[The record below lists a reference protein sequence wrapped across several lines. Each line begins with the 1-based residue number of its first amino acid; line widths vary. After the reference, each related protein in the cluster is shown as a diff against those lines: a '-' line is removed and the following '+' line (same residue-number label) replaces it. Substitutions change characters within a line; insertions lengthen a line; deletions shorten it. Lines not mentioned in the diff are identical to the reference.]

1 VSLARAIYS
10 AQSKILLLDDPLSAV
25 DAHVGEHIFSNAIT
39 GPVSHGMTRVL
50 VTHNVRVLPIC
61 DKVIVLNQGTI
72 EHIGTYN
79 ELVRKGVDFK
89 DAADCEDAPKDDNEE
104 SEEEETEKISLV
116 KKRAASVDKG
126 PEDVKASEK
135 LKEEGKNLIT
145 EEDKEEGSV
154 SSSAYFYYGRAGGMG
169 KVVLLLVVQI
179 FGKACEILASFWL
192 AFWSEKAVGG
202 LLSGNDLTVGEINYY
217 LNYYTM
223 FSLLSVAALGIRAI
237 TIALHRLYAS
247 RMLHEDLTESILRAP
262 VSFFDVTPTGR
273 ILNRFA
279 ADMDKIDLELT
290 NNLSQGINC
299 IFTILGAL
307 GAMIVATKGAFILPM
322 IPLCFLYYVVQK
334 WFRKT
339 STELQRITNI
349 ATSPIFSDFS
359 QILSGTS
366 TVRAYGQ
373 QERFFD
379 KSKSGLD
386 KMNASYSLVQLTNYW
401 LGIRLDFVGAVMST
415 FIAGFAVG
423 TSGFLPAGWI
433 GLALSYSIELTGFL
447 KYGVRSI
454 ATVEADMSSVERVL
468 YYTQN
473 VKPEAPAI
481 IPEKEKNLEAWPA
494 RGNIKITNASM
505 RYREGPLVLK
515 NITLEA
521 KGGEK
526 IGVVGRTGSGK
537 SSLMALL
544 FRIVE
549 IENDGGAVT
558 IDDVDTSHIGTE
570 ILRRRISIIPQD
582 PVLFSSTIKY
592 NLDPFNDAK
601 EEELWTVLEKV
612 QLKTFVNG
620 LPQKLEEPVAEGGE
634 NLSQGQRQL
643 ICIARAL
650 LRKPKILVM
659 DEATASIDNTTD
671 ELVQKMIRENF
682 SNATVL
688 TIAHRLNTIMDNNRI
703 LVLDSG
709 NIAQFD
715 TPKNLLAVEGIF
727 KSMVEKSRRGH
738 PSMASMGSLVG

>member
-1 VSLARAIYS
+1 MG
-10 AQSKILLLDDPLSAV
+10 PL
-25 DAHVGEHIFSNAIT
+25 
-39 GPVSHGMTRVL
+39 
-50 VTHNVRVLPIC
+50 C
-61 DKVIVLNQGTI
+61 DKVIVLNEGTI
-72 EHIGTYN
+72 QHIGAYD

-89 DAADCEDAPKDDNEE
+89 DAADCEDSTKDGNKVE
-104 SEEEETEKISLV
+104 SEEQETEETPLA
-116 KKRAASVDKG
+116 KKRGASMDAG
-126 PEDVKASEK
+126 SEHVKEGVK
-135 LKEEGKNLIT
+135 LKEEGEKLIT
-145 EEDKEEGSV
+145 DEDKEEGSV
-154 SSSAYFYYGRAGGMG
+154 SFAAYLHYARAGGMG
-169 KVVLLLVVQI
+169 KVIVLFVVQ
-179 FGKACEILASFWL
+179 FLGRACEIMASFWL
-192 AFWSEKAVGG
+192 AFWSEKAIGG
-202 LLSGNDLTVGEINYY
+202 FLSGNDLTVAEINYY
-217 LNYYTM
+217 LSYYAM
-223 FSLLSVAALGIRAI
+223 FALLGVVALGIRAI
-237 TIALHRLYAS
+237 VIAVHRLYAS
-247 RMLHEDLTESILRAP
+247 RKLHEGLTESILSAP

-273 ILNRFA
+273 VLNRFA

-299 IFTILGAL
+299 FFTIFGCVV
-307 GAMIVATKGAFILPM
+307 AMCVGTKGAFILPM
-322 IPLCFLYYVVQK
+322 IPLFYFYYVVQK

-339 STELQRITNI
+339 STELQRITNV
-349 ATSPIFSDFS
+349 ANSPIFSDFS
-359 QILSGTS
+359 QILTGTS

-373 QERFFD
+373 QDRFFN

-386 KMNASYSLVQLTNYW
+386 KMNASYGLVQLTNYW
-401 LGIRLDFVGAVMST
+401 LGLRLDFLGAIMST

-423 TSGFLPAGWI
+423 TSDFLPAGWI
-433 GLALSYSIELTGFL
+433 GLALSYSVELTGFL
-447 KYGVRSI
+447 KYGVRTI

-473 VKPEAPAI
+473 VTPEAPAI
-481 IPEKEKNLEAWPA
+481 IPQKEKNLEAWPTQ
-494 RGNIKITNASM
+494 GNIKITNASM

-549 IENDGGAVT
+549 IENDGGTVT
-558 IDDVDTSHIGTE
+558 IDDVNTSHIGTE
-570 ILRRRISIIPQD
+570 RLRRRLSIIPQD

-592 NLDPFNDAK
+592 NLDPFDEAK
-601 EEELWTVLEKV
+601 EEELWDVLEKV
-612 QLKTFVNG
+612 QLKTFVDG
-620 LPQKLEEPVAEGGE
+620 LPGKLEEAVAEGGE

-643 ICIARAL
+643 LCIARSL

-688 TIAHRLNTIMDNNRI
+688 TIAHRLNTIMDSNRI
-703 LVLDSG
+703 LVLDDG

-727 KSMVEKSRRGH
+727 KSMVEKSRRGR
-738 PSMASMGSLVG
+738 PSMSNMRSLAG